1 MNVYYSISAF
11 SLYFYPS
18 SLYFFAAILR
28 PFACRS
34 FILTGPRYSPR
45 LFMVIPPFARTQL
58 KLITISDYFNLY
70 NIT

>member
-11 SLYFYPS
+11 SLYFYSS

-28 PFACRS
+28 PFAWRS

-45 LFMVIPPFARTQL
+45 LFMVISLFARTQL
-58 KLITISDYFNLY
+58 KLITIIYYFNVY